1 MKQCKGFLDGLA
13 AFVLFV
19 QAVLLVV
26 LVIGW
31 ATNADLPYESM
42 CMALFTCGGFAIG
55 WSCRK
60 SNE

>member
-13 AFVLFV
+13 AFVLAV
-19 QAVLLVV
+19 QAVLLAV

-31 ATNADLPYESM
+31 ATGADLPYEAM